1 MKPVMVLL
9 KKAESNMEE
18 GNSKME
24 IKILQTEEVPKAVQL
39 ARGVFEY
46 CLRNTINEAQL
57 IESFYTYV
65 REENIRQLMETQKLT
80 IWAAYDEQ
88 NNMVA
93 VSGMQSEGHITL
105 LYVMPYYQRRGYGK
119 KLLLTM
125 REYAREKLELAQVTV
140 NAMPAWTADYFTKRR
155 FHPMEVT
162 QPCSFVPMQA
172 KTVARAIYEKKEIPG
187 KLTERYLRKDAKE
200 IWSGKKVTEGT
211 EEVENHGCVLYQMK
225 RI

>member
-1 MKPVMVLL
+1 
-9 KKAESNMEE
+9 MEE

-93 VSGMQSEGHITL
+93 VSGIVRDILHCFMLCRITSA
-105 LYVMPYYQRRGYGK
+105 V
-119 KLLLTM
+119 
-125 REYAREKLELAQVTV
+125 
-140 NAMPAWTADYFTKRR
+140 D
-155 FHPMEVT
+155 MERNCFL
-162 QPCSFVPMQA
+162 P
-172 KTVARAIYEKKEIPG
+172 
-187 KLTERYLRKDAKE
+187 
-200 IWSGKKVTEGT
+200 
-211 EEVENHGCVLYQMK
+211 
-225 RI
+225 

>member
-1 MKPVMVLL
+1 
-9 KKAESNMEE
+9 
-18 GNSKME
+18 ME

-140 NAMPAWTADYFTKRR
+140 NAMPAWTASYF
-155 FHPMEVT
+155 
-162 QPCSFVPMQA
+162 A
-172 KTVARAIYEKKEIPG
+172 KSKFQGSAESTVGSLCIYA
-187 KLTERYLRKDAKE
+187 RKDGR
-200 IWSGKKVTEGT
+200 IHRLS
-211 EEVENHGCVLYQMK
+211 EERDSDSCHTCNLAGRTCNLYSDCNCIYYAAVVGFLSLFQA
-225 RI
+225 I

>member
-1 MKPVMVLL
+1 MK
-9 KKAESNMEE
+9 
-18 GNSKME
+18 

-65 REENIRQLMETQKLT
+65 REENIRQLMEEQKLT
-80 IWAAYDEQ
+80 LWAAYDEQ

-105 LYVMPYYQRRGYGK
+105 LYVLPYFQRRGYGK

-125 REYAREKLELAQVTV
+125 REYARGTLELAQVTV
-140 NAMPAWTADYFTKRR
+140 NAMPAWTASYFAKNK
-155 FHPMEVT
+155 FKAVQNP
-162 QPCSFVPMQA
+162 QPVPYVFMHA
-172 KTVARAIYEKKEIPG
+172 KSVESTEYPKKEIPTAAILATSLG
-187 KLTERYLRKDAKE
+187 GLAICMAIAVVFIMQL
-200 IWSGKKVTEGT
+200 
-211 EEVENHGCVLYQMK
+211 L
-225 RI
+225 

>member
-1 MKPVMVLL
+1 
-9 KKAESNMEE
+9 MEE

-140 NAMPAWTADYFTKRR
+140 NAMPAMQFQKRC
-155 FHPMEVT
+155 EL
-162 QPCSFVPMQA
+162 S
-172 KTVARAIYEKKEIPG
+172 
-187 KLTERYLRKDAKE
+187 
-200 IWSGKKVTEGT
+200 
-211 EEVENHGCVLYQMK
+211 
-225 RI
+225 